1 MVLVD
6 TSVLIGFLK
15 GQSDDKTKQFEEIL
29 SRNIPFGISA
39 YTYQEVLQGARDEKE
54 FEQLKSYLST
64 QKIYYLPAQSD
75 THEKA
80 ARLYYDL
87 RRRGVTP
94 RSMIDILI
102 ALTAMENRLM
112 LLHND
117 RDFDAMLEIIGNL
130 RKPIISKS
138 QPCVYAG

>member
-15 GQSDDKTKQFEEIL
+15 GQSDDKTKQFEKIL

-64 QKIYYLPAQSD
+64 QKSITCP
-75 THEKA
+75 HN
-80 ARLYYDL
+80 RIHMR
-87 RRRGVTP
+87 RRRGYT
-94 RSMIDILI
+94 MIC
-102 ALTAMENRLM
+102 AVE
-112 LLHND
+112 
-117 RDFDAMLEIIGNL
+117 G
-130 RKPIISKS
+130 
-138 QPCVYAG
+138 